1 MKDKAVPLHLVS
13 TFNMLKKAFPK
24 GIDYASYF
32 PVVYLL
38 YDYMSD
44 RNLADIISYFVD
56 KDSSEILNDIY
67 SIKDISVS
75 EVTKLAVYEKLK
87 AAGYDEWKDKEN

>member
-1 MKDKAVPLHLVS
+1 MKEKAVPLHLVS

-24 GIDYASYF
+24 GIDYTFYF

-44 RNLADIISYFVD
+44 KNLADIISYFVD
-56 KDSSEILNDIY
+56 REYSIILNDIY
-67 SIKDISVS
+67 SINKVAINEAD
-75 EVTKLAVYEKLK
+75 KRLVYEKLK
-87 AAGYDEWKDKEN
+87 SAGFDEWSKEK